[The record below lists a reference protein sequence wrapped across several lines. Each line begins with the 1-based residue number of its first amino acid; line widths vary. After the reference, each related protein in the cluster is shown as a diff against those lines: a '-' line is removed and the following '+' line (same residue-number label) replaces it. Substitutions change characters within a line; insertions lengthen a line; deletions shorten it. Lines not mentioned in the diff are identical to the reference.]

1 MHKEEKTFKKQVQ
14 MSQNENVD
22 ENGNPIESTE
32 QVEQD
37 FNMAPVIGIG
47 SIFLIVLLIYFI
59 RKRSKKKKNKELDL
73 DEN

>member
-1 MHKEEKTFKKQVQ
+1 